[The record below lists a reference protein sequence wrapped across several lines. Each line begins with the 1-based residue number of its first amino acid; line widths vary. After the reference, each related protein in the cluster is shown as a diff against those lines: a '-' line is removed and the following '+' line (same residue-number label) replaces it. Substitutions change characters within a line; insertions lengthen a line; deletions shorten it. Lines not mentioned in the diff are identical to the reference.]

1 MTARLGFVAALAAA
15 LFLGADAPVDFHREI
30 RPILSDNCFTCH
42 GPDGQQRMAGLRL
55 DTREGAFAER
65 PGYRILAPGDP
76 AQSRLYQRIS
86 ATGATRMPPPG
97 HPKSLTVAQ
106 IALIRRWIEQGA
118 AWKTHWSFTAPV
130 RPAEPR
136 VRGRAWPRNSI
147 DSFVLARLEAEGLKP
162 SAEADRATLIRRLS
176 LDLTGLPPSPAE
188 VDAFLKDRAP
198 DAYERLVERL
208 LASPHHGERLAME
221 WLDLARYA
229 DTHGYHIDSHR
240 DMFHWRDW
248 VVRAFNA
255 NMPYDRFTI
264 EQIAGDLLPSPTR
277 EQLLATGF
285 NRNHMINYEGGA
297 IAEEYLVEY
306 VVDRVE
312 TTSMVWLGLTMGCS
326 RCHDHK
332 YDPISQKDFYRFF
345 AFFNTIQEKGLDGRT
360 GNAEPLLALSTP
372 EQKSVLAEIES
383 SIAARQKQMPAAEIA
398 ALQADWEK
406 TRAATLPLE
415 PREGLIAHWEFDDHL
430 SDTSGAYRHARLV
443 RGEATYGEGMIGRAA
458 TLSGETHVGFGDAA
472 SWDRAD
478 RFSIAFWARWST
490 NKEVLLLQKIDA
502 GAARQGWEI
511 ESDEFAPL
519 PDLKRGSRLV
529 ARFIHRWPDSAI
541 QVRTRER
548 FFLNEWHHI
557 VVTHDGSGR
566 AAGVGVYLDG
576 KPQELEILQDSL
588 AGSFRS
594 AAPLEAG
601 NKALGNAYK
610 GALDD
615 LRLYGRVLAP
625 EEIGV
630 LAVHHPI
637 RSLLLSGSPRRSNA
651 QRDRLRDYFLTRD
664 APEKYRILHAELN
677 RLQRE
682 KAELEKSIP
691 TSMVMREMTA
701 GRETYVLGRG
711 DYRNRTEK
719 VTPGAPSVLPPLAPD
734 APLNRLGLA
743 RWLVDPSN
751 PLTARVAVNRLWQM
765 YFGTGLV
772 KTAEDFGSQ
781 GEPPSHPEL
790 LDWLA
795 TEFVRTGWDVRAM
808 ERLIVLSATY
818 RQSSRAA
825 EDLVARD
832 PENRLLARGPRF
844 RLPAEIVRDN
854 ALAAS
859 GLLNREMGG
868 PGVYPYQPKNVWE
881 DIAYGDVYSA
891 QRYPPSRGADLY
903 RRSMYTF
910 WKRTAPP
917 PSLAAFDA
925 PDREKCLA
933 RRARTNTPLQALV
946 LMNDPTYVEAARAL
960 AARAIKEAGADESR
974 RIAVAFR
981 NIVARPPSARETR
994 LLRDL
999 ARAQLAEYRRNPA
1012 AARALLE
1019 VGESRPEA
1027 GVSAAELAAW
1037 TMVASTI
1044 LSMDEAITKE

>member
-1 MTARLGFVAALAAA
+1 MTARLASAAALAA
-15 LFLGADAPVDFHREI
+15 LFLGADPPVDFQRQI
-30 RPILSDNCFTCH
+30 RPILSDACFTCH
-42 GPDGQQRMAGLRL
+42 GPDEKQRMANLRL
-55 DTREGAFAER
+55 DTRDGAFAER

-76 AQSRLYQRIS
+76 AASRLYQRIS

-97 HPKSLTVAQ
+97 HHKSLTAAQVAV
-106 IALIRRWIEQGA
+106 IRRWIEQGA
-118 AWKTHWSFTAPV
+118 DWKTHWAFVAPR
-130 RPAEPR
+130 RPAEPE
-136 VRGRAWPRNSI
+136 VRDRAWPRNPI
-147 DSFVLARLEAEGLKP
+147 DRFVLARLEAEGLKP
-162 SAEADRATLIRRLS
+162 SPEADRATSIRRLS
-176 LDLTGLPPSPAE
+176 LDLTGLPPAPAE

-198 DAYERLVERL
+198 DAYEKAVERL

-240 DMFHWRDW
+240 DMYHWRDW

-255 NMPYDRFTI
+255 NMPYDRFTV
-264 EQIAGDLLPSPTR
+264 EQLAGDLLPSPSR

-297 IAEEYLVEY
+297 IAEEYQVEY

-345 AFFNTIQEKGLDGRT
+345 AFFNTISEKGLDGRT
-360 GNAEPLLALSTP
+360 GNAEPMLTMPAP

-398 ALQADWEK
+398 ALQAEWEK
-406 TRAATLPLE
+406 SRAATLPVE
-415 PREGLIAHWEFDDHL
+415 PRDGLAAHYELDDHL
-430 SDTSGAYRHARLV
+430 SDTSGKYRHARLV

-458 TLSGETHVGFGDAA
+458 SLTGETHVRFGDAGA
-472 SWDRAD
+472 WDRGD
-478 RFSIAFWARWST
+478 RFAIAFWARWST
-490 NKEVLLLQKIDA
+490 NKEVLLLHKINSA
-502 GAARQGWEI
+502 AARQGWEI

-519 PDLKRGSRLV
+519 ADLKRGSRLV
-529 ARFIHRWPDSAI
+529 ARFIHRWPESAI
-541 QVRTRER
+541 QVRTKDR

-557 VVTHDGSGR
+557 VVAHDGSGR
-566 AAGVGVYLDG
+566 AAGVRIYLDG
-576 KPQELEILQDSL
+576 KPQDIEVVQDSL
-588 AGSFRS
+588 AGSFRTT
-594 AAPLEAG
+594 APLDSG
-601 NKALGNAYK
+601 DKAVGNAYK
-610 GALDD
+610 GTLDD
-615 LRLYGRVLAP
+615 LRLYDRVLEP
-625 EEIGV
+625 GEIAV
-630 LAVHHPI
+630 LARHHPI
-637 RSLLLSGSPRRSNA
+637 RSLLTSGSARRSNA
-651 QRDRLRDYFLTRD
+651 QRDRLRDYFLSND
-664 APEKYRILHAELN
+664 APEKFRTLYADVN
-677 RLQRE
+677 RLRAE
-682 KAELEKSIP
+682 KAQLEKNIP
-691 TSMVMREMTA
+691 NSMVMRELA
-701 GRETYVLGRG
+701 APRETYVLGRG

-719 VTPGAPSVLPPLAPD
+719 VAAGAPSVLPPLPPEAP
-734 APLNRLGLA
+734 PNRLGLA
-743 RWLVDPSN
+743 RWLVDPSH

-795 TEFVRTGWDVRAM
+795 TEFVRSGWDVRAI
-808 ERLIVLSATY
+808 ERLIATSAAY
-818 RQSSRAA
+818 RQSSRATP
-825 EDLVARD
+825 ELVARD

-844 RLPAEIVRDN
+844 RLAAEVVRDN

-868 PGVYPYQPKNVWE
+868 AGVYPYQPKNVWE

-891 QRYPPSRGADLY
+891 QRYAQSRGADLY
-903 RRSMYTF
+903 RRSMYIF

-960 AARAIKEAGADESR
+960 AGRVMREAGADPSR
-974 RIAVAFR
+974 RIGAAFR
-981 NIVARPPSARETR
+981 YVVARPPNTREVR
-994 LLRDL
+994 LLSDL
-999 ARAQLAEYRRNPA
+999 ARAQLAAYKRDPA
-1012 AARALLE
+1012 SARALLD
-1019 VGESRPEA
+1019 VGESKPEP
-1027 GVSAAELAAW
+1027 GVDPAELAAW